1 MKATYSPTAKTKFT
15 TSHRKEGKCY
25 FSSMMLL
32 DLAAKPYNGTS
43 AHAVIE
49 ARLYGT
55 GSKNFAALWVHLPA
69 SKKYP
74 DGLHTSGT
82 GSAGGYGYHRPSAA
96 LAEAIS
102 NTGFTLSEDIGGRG
116 ESSMRDALLAIADAL
131 GIKRPALIEAHQ

>member
-1 MKATYSPTAKTKFT
+1 MKATYNATAKTKFT
-15 TSHRKEGKCY
+15 TSHRKEGKCF
-25 FSSMMLL
+25 FSSMQVI
-32 DLAAKPYNGTS
+32 DLAAKPYNGTT

-55 GSKNFAALWVHLPA
+55 GSKNYAALWVHLPQ

-96 LAEAIS
+96 LAEAIR
-102 NTGFTLSEDIGGRG
+102 NAGFTLDQDIGGRG
-116 ESSMRDALLAIADAL
+116 ESLMRESLLAIAAAL
-131 GIKRPALIEAHQ
+131 GIKRPALLEAHQ